1 MPNGVVGFCTDFMF
15 TQVGLSHGSSYC
27 DGIDLGQVAVSVEE
41 QALLRDVDEDMLTL
55 RNGGNIGNNCMRV

>member
-27 DGIDLGQVAVSVEE
+27 NGIDLGQVAVSVEE

-55 RNGGNIGNNCMRV
+55 CNGGNIGNNCMRV